1 MKYDIKCMKYESK
14 KWQNH
19 FFFVILRSN
28 RKQYMPKVKDLKMK
42 LKPGEVYRREDLAQ
56 WSKSVDR
63 HLEELRTDGILDR
76 LSYGLYYVPMKST
89 FGKMPPDESKLV
101 RAFLKDDFFLLTSPN
116 AYNSLGVGTTQLY
129 NLRVVY
135 NRKRHGVFKLGNRTF
150 YFRKKPDFPL
160 KATEEFLL
168 IDLVNNLDQLAED
181 QNEVLENVKSK
192 LKQMDKTRMKR
203 FLAKYGDVKTKK
215 ILSASLQ

>member
-1 MKYDIKCMKYESK
+1 MSK
-14 KWQNH
+14 VQ
-19 FFFVILRSN
+19 
-28 RKQYMPKVKDLKMK
+28 DLKMK
-42 LKPGEVYRREDLAQ
+42 LKPGEVYRREELAR

-63 HLEELRTDGILDR
+63 HLDELVTEGTLER
-76 LSYGLYYVPMKST
+76 LSQGLYYVPLQSD

-101 RAFLKDDFFLLTSPN
+101 RAFLKDNKFLLTSPN

-135 NRKRHGVFKLGNRTF
+135 NRKRHEVLKLGNRTF
-150 YFRKKPDFPL
+150 HFRKKPDFPL

-181 QNEVLENVKSK
+181 QNDVMENVKSK
-192 LKQMDKTRMKR
+192 LKLMNKTRMKR
-203 FLAKYGDVKTKK
+203 SLTKYGDVKTKK
-215 ILSASLQ
+215 ILSSLLQ